1 MHSNSDSRTR
11 RHRGFFASLGISLLV
26 AVTAGIWGRWDK
38 PFSSPPP
45 ALAQGSGYAL
55 RLYGNGFAAPGRDR
69 VLIPIDAPP
78 RPVDVGATDF
88 TIEFWMRALPGENGG
103 VARCNEKDGWI
114 DGNIIFDRDIDGS
127 GDYGDLGISLGNG
140 RVVFGVSVG
149 AAGTSV
155 CSSQSVADG
164 QWHHIAAVRTV
175 NGAMQLFVDGALQAT
190 AQGAAGNASYRD
202 GRTPTK
208 PNDPFIVL
216 GAEKHDIDAAYPSFS
231 GWLDELRISAA
242 ARYTAAFTRPTA
254 PFMTDSQTAGLY
266 HFDEGP
272 AGACTGS
279 VFDTSGATNDPS
291 HGVCA
296 YGGSP
301 AGPIY
306 DADTPFSSP
315 LPTNTWTPVPP
326 TATNTSLPPT
336 STGTATP
343 VPPTAT
349 NTPLPPTS
357 TGTATPV
364 PPTATNTP
372 LPPTSTGTATPV
384 PPTATGSPTV
394 TPTPA
399 VTPTPDDTAPTETA
413 MPTGQGTLIATPTAT
428 AALPPCPT
436 ATPTPEPDSLPG
448 VRPTHAPQG
457 SDAQLLYLPLIQ
469 QEALCT
475 NAAQ

>member
-1 MHSNSDSRTR
+1 MHSNSYSRMR
-11 RHRGFFASLGISLLV
+11 RHRGFFASLAVALLA

-38 PFSSPPP
+38 PFLSPQL

-55 RLYGNGFAAPGRDR
+55 RLYGNGFAAPGLDR

-103 VARCNEKDGWI
+103 AARCNEKDGWI
-114 DGNIIFDRDIDGS
+114 YGNIIFDRDIDGD
-127 GDYGDLGISLGNG
+127 GDYGDFGISLGNG

-155 CSSQSVADG
+155 CSSQSVTDG

-231 GWLDELRISAA
+231 GWLDELRISTA

-254 PFMTDSQTAGLY
+254 PFVTDSQTAGLY

-279 VFDTSGATNDPS
+279 VLDTSGADGGPS
-291 HGVCA
+291 NGACA
-296 YGGSP
+296 HGGSP
-301 AGPIY
+301 AGPVY

-315 LPTNTWTPVPP
+315 LPTSTATVTPIVTPIPPTVTSPPTVTPVPP
-326 TATNTSLPPT
+326 TVTHTPGDATPPAE
-336 STGTATP
+336 TATP
-343 VPPTAT
+343 A
-349 NTPLPPTS
+349 
-357 TGTATPV
+357 
-364 PPTATNTP
+364 
-372 LPPTSTGTATPV
+372 
-384 PPTATGSPTV
+384 
-394 TPTPA
+394 
-399 VTPTPDDTAPTETA
+399 
-413 MPTGQGTLIATPTAT
+413 GQGTPLAAPTA
-428 AALPPCPT
+428 AATLPPCPRV
-436 ATPTPEPDSLPG
+436 TPTSEPDSLPD
-448 VRPTHAPQG
+448 VTPTQAPQG
-457 SDAQLLYLPLIQ
+457 SGAWPFYLPLIQ

-475 NAAQ
+475 NVAQ